1 MRQESSDPPK
11 ASTESAGGRR
21 RGRPSV
27 IDTEAIAEAAF
38 RLWSRQG
45 YADTS
50 WNDLAEATGISAR
63 TLIRHFSVKSAIAW
77 IGVAP
82 ATERLRA
89 SLSVAP
95 ETAPLTDAVRTAI
108 VESISHRPHIQR
120 VGRDW
125 LRLIAGTPELA
136 AMSSEAYRPWIT
148 ELADYIGRRVP
159 EVPAAIARALATAYQ
174 AAAFAALTEWAEEGA
189 HGDPADAVDAMLRWM
204 DIVPRSSARPA

>member
-1 MRQESSDPPK
+1 MVFSECASGILRSAESIHRIGGWTQAWPTIGHRYRSD
-11 ASTESAGGRR
+11 R
-21 RGRPSV
+21 RGCFPPLV
-27 IDTEAIAEAAF
+27 PT
-38 RLWSRQG
+38 G

-174 AAAFAALTEWAEEGA
+174 
-189 HGDPADAVDAMLRWM
+189 
-204 DIVPRSSARPA
+204 PRRSRR

>member
-1 MRQESSDPPK
+1 MRQESSELSRT
-11 ASTESAGGRR
+11 STESAVGRR

-27 IDTEAIAEAAF
+27 IDTEAIAEAAYD
-38 RLWSRQG
+38 LWSRQG

-63 TLIRHFSVKSAIAW
+63 TLIRHFSAKSAIAW
-77 IGVAP
+77 IGVDP

-89 SLSVAP
+89 SLSAAS
-95 ETAPLTDAVRTAI
+95 ETAPLTDAVRAAI
-108 VESISHRPHIQR
+108 VESVSHRPHIQR
-120 VGRDW
+120 VGPDW

-136 AMSSEAYRPWIT
+136 AMASEAYQPWIT
-148 ELADYIGRRVP
+148 ELAGYIGRRVP

-174 AAAFAALTEWAEEGA
+174 AAAFAALTEWAQEGA

-204 DIVPRSSARPA
+204 DIVPRSSARSA